1 MRNIAIIG
9 ATLLASVAGTI
20 SAQGIT
26 FQGFPKSGSYQKL
39 TSLNA
44 QGDCPSEQYKFNGA
58 SSPLDEELSAVVRG
72 PAKVKQFAVYTQ
84 DSTSSRKRTL
94 KADAHQRRHGHQHF
108 HEKNK
113 EIREG
118 KEDVE
123 RRNGQLVTATM
134 FGTVVTMTD
143 TWDAAS
149 PAPAAAKP
157 AASPAAA
164 SSEAAP
170 AAAPVINAGT
180 GNWGRVAYYDAES
193 ATADG
198 LTFLG
203 NVNWNSET
211 YESLGATLG
220 YVTPNGQNSSNKPTI
235 LENSLI
241 PDGVEFVISSATAC
255 KNDCGATAPGANAY
269 HGWNGAEKV
278 FMIEIEMPLSG
289 QTGYLNADMP
299 AFWLLNTQIVNQQQY
314 GKCSC
319 WATGCG
325 EWDIHEIL
333 KAGATTGYASM
344 HMGSNYAGTP
354 PQGLARPTSGTMKIA
369 AIVSGG
375 VAHVEVL
382 NSDTSFGNTL
392 SGATV
397 AGYINSPNSTPFNV
411 IIP

>member
-1 MRNIAIIG
+1 MRNVAIIG
-9 ATLLASVAGTI
+9 VTLLASVVGTTL
-20 SAQGIT
+20 AQGIT
-26 FQGFPKSGSYQKL
+26 FKGFPKSGSYQKL

-44 QGDCPSEQYKFNGA
+44 QGDCPTEQYKFSGA
-58 SSPLDEELSAVVRG
+58 NSPLDEELSAVVRG
-72 PAKVKQFAVYTQ
+72 PARVKQFAVYTQ
-84 DSTSSRKRTL
+84 DNTSSRKRSP
-94 KADAHQRRHGHQHF
+94 KADAHKRRHGHQHF

-113 EIREG
+113 EIREE

-149 PAPAAAKP
+149 PAPAAAQP
-157 AASPAAA
+157 AASPAVA
-164 SSEAAP
+164 SPVAVP
-170 AAAPVINAGT
+170 AAAPVIDAGT

-193 ATADG
+193 ATANG

-220 YVTPNGQNSSNKPTI
+220 YVTPNGQNSSNKPAI

-344 HMGSNYAGTP
+344 HMGDNYAGTP
-354 PQGLARPTSGTMKIA
+354 PQGLTRPTSGTMKIA

-382 NSDTSFGNTL
+382 NPNTSFGNTL

-397 AGYINSPNSTPFNV
+397 AGYINTPNATPFNV
-411 IIP
+411 TIP

>member
-9 ATLLASVAGTI
+9 AALLVGVLGTT
-20 SAQGIT
+20 SAHGIT
-26 FQGFPKSGSYQKL
+26 FKGFPKSGTYQKL
-39 TSLNA
+39 KSLNA
-44 QGDCPSEQYKFNGA
+44 QGECPTEQYKFNGA
-58 SSPLDEELSAVVRG
+58 NSPLDEELSAVIRG

-84 DSTSSRKRTL
+84 DNPSNRKRNL
-94 KADAHQRRHGHQHF
+94 KADAHHRRHGHQHF
-108 HEKNK
+108 HDKKK
-113 EIREG
+113 EIREE
-118 KEDVE
+118 KENVDK
-123 RRNGQLVTATM
+123 RNGQLLTATM

-143 TWDAAS
+143 NWDAAS

-157 AASPAAA
+157 TASPAAA
-164 SSEAAP
+164 SPVAAP
-170 AAAPVINAGT
+170 AAAPVIDAGK
-180 GNWGRVAYYDAES
+180 GNWGRVAYYDA
-193 ATADG
+193 DK
-198 LTFLG
+198 
-203 NVNWNSET
+203 
-211 YESLGATLG
+211 SLGATLG
-220 YVTPNGQNSSNKPTI
+220 YITPNGQNSSHQPTI
-235 LENSLI
+235 LENCLI
-241 PDGVEFVISSATAC
+241 PDGVEFVVSSDVVC
-255 KNDCGATAPGANAY
+255 KNDCGATAPGANAH
-269 HGWNGAEKV
+269 HGWSGAEKV
-278 FMIEIEMPLSG
+278 FMIEIQMPASG

-333 KAGATTGYASM
+333 EAGATTGYASM

-354 PQGLARPTSGTMKIA
+354 PQGLPRPTSETMKIA

-382 NSDTSFGNTL
+382 SPNTPFGSTL
-392 SGATV
+392 SGAAV

>member
-1 MRNIAIIG
+1 MRNIAVIG
-9 ATLLASVAGTI
+9 ATLLVSVVGTASAH
-20 SAQGIT
+20 GIT

-44 QGDCPSEQYKFNGA
+44 QGDCPTEQYKFNGA
-58 SSPLDEELSAVVRG
+58 NSPLDEELSAVIRG
-72 PAKVKQFAVYTQ
+72 PAKVKQFAVYTE
-84 DSTSSRKRTL
+84 DNSSSRKRSP
-94 KADAHQRRHGHQHF
+94 KADAHHRRHGHQHF
-108 HEKNK
+108 HEKNR
-113 EIREG
+113 EIP
-118 KEDVE
+118 EDKGDIE
-123 RRNGQLVTATM
+123 KRNGQLVTATM

-149 PAPAAAKP
+149 PAPAAAKS
-157 AASPAAA
+157 AASPAVA
-164 SSEAAP
+164 SAVASP
-170 AAAPVINAGT
+170 TAAPVIDAGT
-180 GNWGRVAYYDAES
+180 GNWGRVAYYDA
-193 ATADG
+193 DK
-198 LTFLG
+198 
-203 NVNWNSET
+203 
-211 YESLGATLG
+211 SLGATLG
-220 YVTPNGQNSSNKPTI
+220 YVTPNGQNSSNNPTI

-241 PDGVEFVISSATAC
+241 PDGVEFVISSNIAC

-269 HGWNGAEKV
+269 HGWNGADKV

-289 QTGYLNADMP
+289 QRGYLNADMP

-333 KAGATTGYASM
+333 EAGATTGYASM

-354 PQGLARPTSGTMKIA
+354 PQGLPRPTSGTIKIA

-375 VAHVEVL
+375 IAHVEVL
-382 NSDTSFGNTL
+382 SPNTSFGNTL

-397 AGYINSPNSTPFNV
+397 VGYINSPNSTPFNV